1 MTRTLR
7 TWLSGDREVARDVQI
22 PSVEQE
28 DAKRIERERKYLV
41 EERISI
47 VGRIKGL
54 LAPARDLAQRKA
66 RRKRPAGTFR
76 HNEDR

>member
-47 VGRIKGL
+47 VGRVGVKKPL
-54 LAPARDLAQRKA
+54 RQCAMCALAGISTSFD
-66 RRKRPAGTFR
+66 
-76 HNEDR
+76 